1 MHAREVT
8 RRHAG
13 LPGTSREHHSTHDTP
28 QDTRHTPRGQHA
40 MAGVSF
46 LGRKVYFRVGEPEGR
61 RVLRVVRTY
70 GKHTTQSH
78 HDCPLT
84 CGVAVQA
91 RRPLLT
97 RDVPKRVSRWAPRG
111 DLLGAHRATRSIWK

>member
-61 RVLRVVRTY
+61 RVSVM
-70 GKHTTQSH
+70 
-78 HDCPLT
+78 D
-84 CGVAVQA
+84 VALA
-91 RRPLLT
+91 LIYIRYSEHCAWR
-97 RDVPKRVSRWAPRG
+97 
-111 DLLGAHRATRSIWK
+111 